1 MADNKH
7 PREITYRDALREALR
22 EEMLRDERVFVMGED
37 IADPFGSA
45 YKVTL
50 GLSPEFGLDRV
61 RQTPISELGF
71 VGAGVGAALTG
82 MRPVVELMYID
93 FSTLPMD
100 QIANQAAKIRYMS
113 GGQAEVPLVIRT
125 QGGMGRSSAAHHAQ
139 SLEAWFVHL
148 PGILVAMPS
157 TPYDA
162 KGLLK
167 TAIRLNDPVIFVE
180 HKLLYNTEGPVP
192 EEEYTIPFGSA
203 DVKRAGTD
211 CTVVAT
217 SRTVLMALK
226 AADMLEQEGIS
237 VEVVDPR
244 TLFPLDI
251 ETIIQSVKKTS
262 RLVVA
267 HESPERGGF
276 AAEVIAQVSDKAFGY
291 VDAPIQRV
299 CAPSVPTPFARHLED
314 FVIVD
319 DIKIADRVRSLVQG
333 EI

>member
-1 MADNKH
+1 MAT
-7 PREITYRDALREALR
+7 RIITYRDALREALR
-22 EEMLRDERVFVMGED
+22 EEMRRDERVFLMGED

-50 GLSPEFGLDRV
+50 GLSPEFGLERV

-93 FSTLPMD
+93 FSTLAMD
-100 QIANQAAKIRYMS
+100 QIVNQAAKIRYMS
-113 GGQAEVPLVIRT
+113 GGQAKVPLVIRT

-139 SLEAWFVHL
+139 SLEAWFVHV
-148 PGILVAMPS
+148 PGLLVAMPS

-167 TAIRLNDPVIFVE
+167 TAIRLDDPVIFIE

-192 EEEYTIPFGSA
+192 EEEYTIPFGAA
-203 DVKRAGTD
+203 DVKREGTD

-226 AADMLEQEGIS
+226 AAEILEKEGIS

-251 ETIIQSVKKTS
+251 ETIVQSVKKTS

-267 HESPERGGF
+267 HEAPERCGF
-276 AAEVIAQVSDKAFGY
+276 GAEVVAQIAEKAFAY
-291 VDAPIQRV
+291 LDAPIQRV
-299 CAPSVPTPFARHLED
+299 CGPSVPAPFARHLENSI
-314 FVIVD
+314 IVD
-319 DIKIADRVRSLVQG
+319 EQKIADRVRRLVRG
-333 EI
+333 EL

>member
-1 MADNKH
+1 MAT
-7 PREITYRDALREALR
+7 RIITYRDALREALR
-22 EEMLRDERVFVMGED
+22 EEMRRDERVFLMGED

-50 GLSPEFGLDRV
+50 GLSPEFGLERV

-71 VGAGVGAALTG
+71 TGAGVGAALTG

-93 FSTLPMD
+93 FATLAMD
-100 QIANQAAKIRYMS
+100 QIVNQAAKIRYMS
-113 GGQAEVPLVIRT
+113 GGQAKVPLVIRT

-139 SLEAWFVHL
+139 SLEAWFVHV
-148 PGILVAMPS
+148 PGLLVAMPS

-167 TAIRLNDPVIFVE
+167 TAIRLDDPVIFVE

-192 EEEYTIPFGSA
+192 EEEYTIPFGVA
-203 DVKRAGTD
+203 DVKREGTD

-226 AADMLEQEGIS
+226 AAEMLEQEGIS

-244 TLFPLDI
+244 TLFPLDVD
-251 ETIIQSVKKTS
+251 TIVESVKKTS

-267 HESPERGGF
+267 HEAPERGGF
-276 AAEVIAQVSDKAFGY
+276 GAEVVAQIAETAFDY
-291 VDAPIQRV
+291 LDAPIQRV
-299 CAPSVPTPFARHLED
+299 CGPPVPAPFARHLENSI
-314 FVIVD
+314 IVD
-319 DIKIADRVRSLVQG
+319 EEKIADRVRRLVRG

>member
-1 MADNKH
+1 MAT
-7 PREITYRDALREALR
+7 RIITYRDALREALR
-22 EEMLRDERVFVMGED
+22 EEMRRDETVFLMGED

-50 GLSPEFGLDRV
+50 GLSPEFGLERV

-82 MRPVVELMYID
+82 LRPVVELMYID
-93 FSTLPMD
+93 FSTLAMD
-100 QIANQAAKIRYMS
+100 QIVNQAAKIRYMS
-113 GGQAEVPLVIRT
+113 GGQAKVPLVIRT

-139 SLEAWFVHL
+139 SLEAWFVHV
-148 PGILVAMPS
+148 PGLLVAMPS

-167 TAIRLNDPVIFVE
+167 TAIRLDDPVIFIE

-192 EEEYTIPFGSA
+192 EEEYTIPFGVA
-203 DVKRAGTD
+203 DVKREGTD

-226 AADMLEQEGIS
+226 AAEILEEEGIS

-244 TLFPLDI
+244 TLFPLDT
-251 ETIIQSVKKTS
+251 ETIIRSVQKTS

-267 HESPERGGF
+267 HEAPERCGF
-276 AAEVIAQVSDKAFGY
+276 GAEVVAQIAEKAFDY
-291 VDAPIQRV
+291 LDAPIQRV
-299 CAPSVPTPFARHLED
+299 CGPSVPAPFARHLENSI
-314 FVIVD
+314 IVD
-319 DIKIADRVRSLVQG
+319 EQKIADRVRRLVRG
-333 EI
+333 EL

>member
-1 MADNKH
+1 M
-7 PREITYRDALREALR
+7 REITYRDALREALR
-22 EEMLRDERVFVMGED
+22 EEMLRDERVFLMGED

-50 GLSPEFGLDRV
+50 GLSPEFGTDRV

-93 FSTLPMD
+93 FSMLAMD
-100 QIANQAAKIRYMS
+100 QIVNQAAKIRYMS

-125 QGGMGRSSAAHHAQ
+125 QGGLGRSSAAHHAQ

-148 PGILVAMPS
+148 PGMLVAMPS

-167 TAIRLNDPVIFVE
+167 TAIRLNDPVMFIE

-192 EEEYTIPFGSA
+192 EEEYTIPFGVA
-203 DVKRAGTD
+203 DVKREGTD

-217 SRTVLMALK
+217 SMTVLKALQ
-226 AADMLEQEGIS
+226 AAEMLKKEGIS

-251 ETIIQSVKKTS
+251 ETIIQSVRKTS
-262 RLVVA
+262 RLIVA

-276 AAEVIAQVSDKAFGY
+276 AAEVIAQIADKAFGY
-291 VDAPIQRV
+291 IDAPIQRV

-314 FVIVD
+314 FITAD
-319 DIKIADRVRSLVQG
+319 ETKIADRVRSLVRG